1 MNLLKPNFKGTKK
14 LPKFIT
20 SKIFEQKQ
28 NMNRGVDLSVP
39 YNFGKV
45 WRNMISL
52 GYNVYFIF
60 SFMSP
65 PVVCRMDKFC
75 SDKYKVLYKNFTR
88 RVERLVKLTPLVI
101 FYCNV

>member
-1 MNLLKPNFKGTKK
+1 MFGLLDTTVQNSVHIPSQFQNIIMNLLKPNFKGGKK

-28 NMNRGVDLSVP
+28 NMNMGLDLSVP

-60 SFMSP
+60 S
-65 PVVCRMDKFC
+65 
-75 SDKYKVLYKNFTR
+75 
-88 RVERLVKLTPLVI
+88 
-101 FYCNV
+101 